1 MKNSSAP
8 ACLITCTHVTC
19 APDWTPTYAH
29 VAPFLLSF
37 LVHLLLHSP
46 SYRLPVALLPPTW
59 NVNCARRAA
68 DFALFRDA
76 HAYQDAS
83 EETGGPFF
91 FHFTIGS
98 AVCSSKPGR
107 QSEGAW
113 KEQVVM
119 PDAGAGIVM
128 NPDTQGTGPGQ
139 WTDLPVE
146 RPGRHSG
153 YFSDMHRRAWRLWHL
168 QQDLMWGVVYAGTY
182 D

>member
-1 MKNSSAP
+1 MLKYSGAP

-19 APDWTPTYAH
+19 APDPIPAHAH
-29 VAPFLLSF
+29 VAPLPFLFSF

-68 DFALFRDA
+68 DFALYRNA

-83 EETGGPFF
+83 DMTGGPIF
-91 FHFTIGS
+91 FHFTIEPLGS

-113 KEQVVM
+113 KEQVAM
-119 PDAGAGIVM
+119 PGAGAGIVM
-128 NPDTQGTGPGQ
+128 NPDTQGTRPEQ
-139 WTDLPVE
+139 WTDLLVK
-146 RPGRHSG
+146 RLGRHS
-153 YFSDMHRRAWRLWHL
+153 SS
-168 QQDLMWGVVYAGTY
+168 
-182 D
+182 